1 MALSLIIKCGRIRA
15 KILPNVVD
23 IGAKCSTQFDKFD
36 KFEYQRALT
45 RTLHPQP
52 RTGSP
57 HLAGGPPDRQARHQ
71 TSRGPDVLELR
82 AVLQRQPG
90 QRFDPNLDLS
100 LGCKQDFGR
109 M

>member
-1 MALSLIIKCGRIRA
+1 MSRRWLLSWVDA
-15 KILPNVVD
+15 KIWQENFVN
-23 IGAKCSTQFDKFD
+23 CW
-36 KFEYQRALT
+36 RARSRLYRSQNSVMLAEASEWRLT
-45 RTLHPQP
+45 GRDP
-52 RTGSP
+52 R
-57 HLAGGPPDRQARHQ
+57 ARDA
-71 TSRGPDVLELR
+71 RGPDVLELR